1 MKTIATLLFTLLL
14 PFTARTQNNDIAGKG
29 LRGYGAPLIYLQS
42 FHNGYGLYFGGKG
55 AALLDEHLSIGGLG
69 LGSYSLEAFR
79 GDDLAGNH
87 EALLHS
93 NAGYGGAFIAYA
105 RPLGTSLRLN
115 VPLQVLWGHIS
126 ILDEENREVENSG
139 QVLLQPALELEFYA
153 TQRFIPVF
161 HVGYNMAF
169 GSRLRNLSNA
179 DFSGWSFGLEFRFAG
194 PAVD

>member
-1 MKTIATLLFTLLL
+1 MKTIATLLFALLL
-14 PFTARTQNNDIAGKG
+14 PFTAVAQNNDIAGNG

-42 FHNGYGLYFGGKG
+42 FHTGYGLYFGGKG
-55 AALLDEHLSIGGLG
+55 AAYLNAHMSVGGLG

-79 GDDLAGNH
+79 GDDLAGNR
-87 EALLHS
+87 EALLHTT
-93 NAGYGGAFIAYA
+93 AGYAGAFLAYA
-105 RPLGTSLRLN
+105 RPLDTSLRLN
-115 VPLQVLWGHIS
+115 DPLQVLWGRVS

-161 HVGYNMAF
+161 HLGYNRAF